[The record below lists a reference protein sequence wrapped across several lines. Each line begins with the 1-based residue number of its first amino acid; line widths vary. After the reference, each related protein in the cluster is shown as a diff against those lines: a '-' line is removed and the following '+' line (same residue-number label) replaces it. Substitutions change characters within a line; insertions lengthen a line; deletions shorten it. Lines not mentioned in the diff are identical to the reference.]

1 MIWRETESWHEV
13 CNKKDRSS
21 WKEIYSLV
29 KMKGVFVTMYQTIV
43 YEQKKETAWIYLNRP
58 NELNS
63 ISKTL
68 VMELMEVLQEAEQN
82 ETVRVIVIAG
92 KGKAFCAGAD
102 LKELLGDLAKKPD
115 GQKGMLD
122 LAGDLFEKLNHLSK
136 PLIAALNGI
145 TAAGGLEITMTADIV
160 IASEK
165 AKIGD
170 AHANF
175 GVLPGGGGA
184 VRLPRKIGMNRAKYL
199 LFTGDFITAE
209 EMREF
214 GLVHKVVP
222 ANELE
227 KAVQEIADKISAK
240 SPLVLREMKKLANDG
255 QEQPLDIALKQEL
268 LALKNHTRSHDFQE
282 GLAAFAE
289 KRTPNFKGY

>member
-1 MIWRETESWHEV
+1 MA
-13 CNKKDRSS
+13 
-21 WKEIYSLV
+21 
-29 KMKGVFVTMYQTIV
+29 YQTIIH
-43 YEQKKETAWIYLNRP
+43 EIKNQTAWIYLNRP
-58 NELNS
+58 EEMNS

-68 VMELMEVLQEAEQN
+68 LTELVDVLQEVEKD
-82 ETVRVIVIAG
+82 ESVRVVVLSG

-102 LKELLGDLAKKPD
+102 LKELLGDLEKKPD
-115 GQKGMLD
+115 GQKGLLD
-122 LAGDLFEKLNHLSK
+122 SAGGIFEKLNNLSK

-145 TAAGGLEITMTADIV
+145 TLAGGLELAMTADII

-199 LFTGDFITAE
+199 LFTGDFIPAQQMKE
-209 EMREF
+209 Y
-214 GLVHKVVP
+214 GLVNEVVP
-222 ANELE
+222 AEELE
-227 KAVQEIADKISAK
+227 KVVQEIADKISTK
-240 SPLVLREMKKLANDG
+240 SPLVLREMKRLATDG
-255 QEQPLDIALKQEL
+255 QEQPLEIALRQEL

-289 KRTPNFKGY
+289 KRIPDFKGY

>member
-1 MIWRETESWHEV
+1 VRIT
-13 CNKKDRSS
+13 
-21 WKEIYSLV
+21 
-29 KMKGVFVTMYQTIV
+29 VTYQTIIL
-43 YEQKKETAWIYLNRP
+43 ERKNQAAWIYLNRP
-58 NELNS
+58 EDMNS

-68 VMELMEVLQEAEQN
+68 LTELVDVLQKVEQDDS
-82 ETVRVIVIAG
+82 VRVIVLSG

-102 LKELLGDLAKKPD
+102 LKELLVDLEKKPD
-115 GQKGMLD
+115 GQKGFLD
-122 LAGDLFEKLNHLSK
+122 LAGGIFEVLNDLSK

-145 TAAGGLEITMTADIV
+145 TVAGGLELAMTADII

-199 LFTGDFITAE
+199 LFTGEFISAQQMKE
-209 EMREF
+209 Y
-214 GLVHKVVP
+214 GLVNEVVP
-222 ANELE
+222 AEDLE
-227 KAVQEIADKISAK
+227 RAVQEIADKISAK
-240 SPLVLREMKKLANDG
+240 SPLVLREMKRLANDG
-255 QEQPLDIALKQEL
+255 QEQPLEIALRQEL
-268 LALKNHTRSHDFQE
+268 LALKNHTQSHDFQE

>member
-1 MIWRETESWHEV
+1 MRIKV
-13 CNKKDRSS
+13 A
-21 WKEIYSLV
+21 
-29 KMKGVFVTMYQTIV
+29 YQTIIH
-43 YEQKKETAWIYLNRP
+43 ESKNQTAWIYLNRP
-58 NELNS
+58 EEMNS

-68 VMELMEVLQEAEQN
+68 LSELVDVLQKVEQDDS
-82 ETVRVIVIAG
+82 VRVIVLSG

-102 LKELLGDLAKKPD
+102 LKELLADLEKKPD
-115 GQKGMLD
+115 GQKGLLD
-122 LAGDLFEKLNHLSK
+122 IAGGIFEILNHLSK

-145 TAAGGLEITMTADIV
+145 TAAGGLEIAMTADII

-184 VRLPRKIGMNRAKYL
+184 VRLPRKIGMNHAKYL
-199 LFTGDFITAE
+199 LFTGEFITAQKMKE
-209 EMREF
+209 Y
-214 GLVHKVVP
+214 GLVNEVVSED
-222 ANELE
+222 ELE
-227 KAVQEIADKISAK
+227 RVVQEIADKISAK
-240 SPLVLREMKKLANDG
+240 SPLVLREMKRLARDG
-255 QEQPLDIALKQEL
+255 QEQPLDIALRQEL

-282 GLAAFAE
+282 GLAAFTE